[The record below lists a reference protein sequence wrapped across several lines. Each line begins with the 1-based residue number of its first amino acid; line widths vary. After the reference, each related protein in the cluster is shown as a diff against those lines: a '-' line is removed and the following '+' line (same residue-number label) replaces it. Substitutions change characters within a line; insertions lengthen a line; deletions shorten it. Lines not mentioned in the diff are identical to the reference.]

1 MIEFSNNRW
10 VHTWRLE
17 NTVCPASRRSRARTL
32 DMPGGRT
39 LSNNKTEDKA
49 KPLIVLDGA
58 NIACAYKDTRP
69 PGDATGIVQAFEN
82 YDSKG
87 HKVICFVKQYRI
99 RNERNPKAVMNNIEL
114 FNEKIPK
121 DSIATVPGKSDDDSF
136 FIDYCMKNGAVLITN
151 DGLRDHEERFEGDEK
166 EAFLKWRK
174 TNKCGFMFVAGTYLE
189 EPGFNMPNAPN
200 EMKQEVPEV
209 KQNPVQKTKKPSKK
223 KQTPKKKKSKNKVTK
238 KENNLP
244 NKNELRKKIAS
255 IIIEEMEDGIL
266 VGELGNRMPK
276 WCNPKL
282 NTSFKTV
289 TEIKQHLGYGKGK
302 RLVSILED
310 LLGEKIRFEGDLA
323 NITVYRVNILKK
335 KKQIKENDS
344 GDPIN
349 IILKILGWEIKS
361 QPFWTSSEVYS
372 MKYSEL
378 GERFKRETGESI
390 KTKFPKVGDLVNA
403 IRTMKHPSLVKSFD
417 CQYDEKSYVLT
428 IKEIFS
434 PLNMFKRS

>member
-1 MIEFSNNRW
+1 
-10 VHTWRLE
+10 
-17 NTVCPASRRSRARTL
+17 
-32 DMPGGRT
+32 MPGGRT

-82 YDSKG
+82 YDSQG

-166 EAFLKWRK
+166 DAFLKWRK
-174 TNKCGFMFVAGTYLE
+174 TNKCGFMFVAGSYLE
-189 EPGFNMPNAPN
+189 EPNFNMPNVLN
-200 EMKQEVPEV
+200 EIKHVEPEV
-209 KQNPVQKTKKPSKK
+209 KQNPVQKTKNPSKK
-223 KQTPKKKKSKNKVTK
+223 KQKPKKKKSKNKITK
-238 KENNLP
+238 KDNNIP
-244 NKNELRKKIAS
+244 NKNVLRGKIAS
-255 IIIEEMEDGIL
+255 IILEEMEDGIL

-276 WCNPKL
+276 WCNQKM

-289 TEIKQHLGYGKGK
+289 TQIKQHLGYGKGK

-310 LLGEKIRFEGDLA
+310 LLGQKIRFEGELA
-323 NITVYRVNILKK
+323 NITVYRVKIPEKK
-335 KKQIKENDS
+335 KPVKVNSSEEAIY
-344 GDPIN
+344 
-349 IILKILGWEIKS
+349 IILKIIGWNL
-361 QPFWTSSEVYS
+361 SSRFTGLAKFSPSVPLT
-372 MKYSEL
+372 MKYAEI

-390 KTKFPKVGDLVNA
+390 KSKFPKVGDLVNA
-403 IRTMKHPSLVKSFD
+403 IRTMSHPALFRTFD
-417 CQYDEKSYVLT
+417 CQYDENTQILT
-428 IKEIFS
+428 IRDVHSLFMRVKQIS
-434 PLNMFKRS
+434 RKL